1 MQAILTATV
10 DAIYSTPK
18 YNCLSQT
25 WEKSDVGGQEKKEKR
40 LVLVLYFWDSKSVP
54 ECTGGRGVR
63 M

>member
-25 WEKSDVGGQEKKEKR
+25 WEKGDVGGQEEKEK
-40 LVLVLYFWDSKSVP
+40 
-54 ECTGGRGVR
+54 G
-63 M
+63 